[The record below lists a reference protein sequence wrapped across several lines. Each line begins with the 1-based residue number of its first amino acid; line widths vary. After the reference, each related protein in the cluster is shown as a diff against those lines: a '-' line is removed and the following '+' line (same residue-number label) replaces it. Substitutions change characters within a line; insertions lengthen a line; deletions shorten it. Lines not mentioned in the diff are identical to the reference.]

1 MMRAAV
7 AALMLGAFAAPLAA
21 QSGFGSDSYRFFKAV
36 RDKDGP
42 TAQALMGQPGST
54 LVNLR
59 DYDSGDSALHIV
71 TRRRDTPWMS
81 LLLGRGANV
90 DAKDKAGNT
99 ALIIAAELAFVDGV
113 QLLLGRKA
121 NPNATNGQGETPLI
135 KAVQMRDANS
145 ARLLLAAGAD
155 PDKTDS
161 ITGRSAREYAEQDRR
176 AGLIVRLMKEAD
188 EKKREP
194 AAAAGPTTGR

>member
-21 QSGFGSDSYRFFKAV
+21 QSSFGSDSYRFFKAV

-42 TAQALMGQPGST
+42 TAQALMSQPGST

-121 NPNATNGQGETPLI
+121 NPNAANSGGETALI
-135 KAVQMRDANS
+135 KAVQMRDANTT
-145 ARLLLAAGAD
+145 RLLLAAGAD

-176 AGLIVRLMKEAD
+176 AGLILRLMKEVD
-188 EKKREP
+188 EKKKAP
-194 AAAAGPTTGR
+194 AAAGPTTGR